1 MFLISLIM
9 TIYSNFTLLKKNKI
23 KGDIKMYAAIDKLK
37 LYRLAEQLFPQLF
50 KLSLLLS
57 QFIIILTK

>member
-1 MFLISLIM
+1 
-9 TIYSNFTLLKKNKI
+9 
-23 KGDIKMYAAIDKLK
+23 MYAAIDKLK
-37 LYRLAEQLFPQLF
+37 LYRLAELLFPQLF